1 MNSSV
6 EIAVSDTGQGIAAD
20 FLPFVFD
27 RFRQADDSGT
37 RRQSGL
43 GLGMAISRHLVE
55 LHGGTIRV
63 ESEGTDKGSTFYVR
77 LPILTVKTQ
86 TTLAAGSEQAK
97 LSGLDGVKILVVED
111 DETACHM
118 LKTMLEFA
126 GGEVTGVSNA
136 KDASE
141 QIKTSPLDVVI
152 SDIEMP
158 DGDGYALIES
168 IRAMSGEYAFIP
180 AIVLTA
186 NAGQSERVKVLSSG
200 YHLHLAKPVEP
211 LELVLAISNLANKKR
226 SAVKS

>member
-1 MNSSV
+1 
-6 EIAVSDTGQGIAAD
+6 
-20 FLPFVFD
+20 
-27 RFRQADDSGT
+27 
-37 RRQSGL
+37 
-43 GLGMAISRHLVE
+43 
-55 LHGGTIRV
+55 
-63 ESEGTDKGSTFYVR
+63 
-77 LPILTVKTQ
+77 
-86 TTLAAGSEQAK
+86 
-97 LSGLDGVKILVVED
+97 
-111 DETACHM
+111 M

-126 GGEVTGVSNA
+126 GGKVTGVSNA
-136 KDASE
+136 KDALE

-180 AIVLTA
+180 AIALTA
-186 NAGQSERVKVLSSG
+186 NAGQSERVKALSSG